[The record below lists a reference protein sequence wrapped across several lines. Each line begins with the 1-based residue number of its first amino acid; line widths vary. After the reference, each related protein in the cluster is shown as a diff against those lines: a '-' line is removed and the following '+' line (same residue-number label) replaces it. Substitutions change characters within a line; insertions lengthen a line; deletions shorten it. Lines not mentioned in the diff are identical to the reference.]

1 MQLYVMVNHA
11 SDMKYALLAIH
22 RELHSAKEMILA
34 KYFDNYTAVIV
45 RVEVSLLIACLC
57 LSLPL

>member
-34 KYFDNYTAVIV
+34 KYFDNYTVIV